1 MPVSAAH
8 SAATSPHAIALRG
21 AIGAAHGTGGSS
33 AYTEQPARV
42 SEPPVERLPDEF
54 GFAVVVA
61 IVFCVM
67 FLIFVLAFYEEES

>member
-1 MPVSAAH
+1 MPVSAAHSSAAH

-42 SEPPVERLPDEF
+42 WICSCCSNRVLCNVLDFCF
-54 GFAVVVA
+54 G
-61 IVFCVM
+61 I
-67 FLIFVLAFYEEES
+67 